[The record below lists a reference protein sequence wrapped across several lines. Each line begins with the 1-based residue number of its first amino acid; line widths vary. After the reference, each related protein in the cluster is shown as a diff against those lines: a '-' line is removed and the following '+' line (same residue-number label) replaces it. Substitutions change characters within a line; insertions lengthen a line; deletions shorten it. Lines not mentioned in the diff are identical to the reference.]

1 MLLIGLLTTAG
12 GYAAAGDGWERPRK
26 RERAGGC
33 ARRGRLRLA
42 NLRWPPIPQASYYT
56 QLAVHS
62 RIAHDREASLLEGA
76 QRASVVPMWVRQA
89 RRDRGVDEHHVFQQE
104 TDDAWAQAMAQSL
117 WISDGQVDP
126 SFGRTGTDAWVRP
139 KISSLSFEVDF
150 AQSPLF
156 P

>member
-62 RIAHDREASLLEGA
+62 RIAHDREARKLSTSLRHRVFEITEQWGRSSA
-76 QRASVVPMWVRQA
+76 GPPGFEWV
-89 RRDRGVDEHHVFQQE
+89 G
-104 TDDAWAQAMAQSL
+104 
-117 WISDGQVDP
+117 
-126 SFGRTGTDAWVRP
+126 
-139 KISSLSFEVDF
+139 
-150 AQSPLF
+150 
-156 P
+156 